1 MEKVQQ
7 EFERALDCLA
17 KIATRR
23 QRLEQTI
30 ANANAANAALEKKE
44 EELMAYV
51 ESVKK
56 IRSTLPD
63 FNEGTNLP
71 VYSDLPDEWFEL
83 EYDTMW
89 ELRRWFKGCI
99 ARDGCKRRQ
108 WCVIDVVKIFIEIFV
123 EQNPGAIKLDHE
135 HLRIYQYS
143 WKTNDYVCHD
153 TPESFRAA
161 TDKLGRFFNG
171 LIRDYLEHVNREK
184 KGHAALLHLK
194 GIDVVAP
201 YCAFNY
207 RDYQE
212 HRRDFVKPLKLYDD
226 AKLVYLL
233 NKSTDKFRK
242 KFPRLYKIQNPQKKK
257 PAVVVV

>member
-108 WCVIDVVKIFIEIFV
+108 WCVIDVVKIFIEI
-123 EQNPGAIKLDHE
+123 
-135 HLRIYQYS
+135 
-143 WKTNDYVCHD
+143 
-153 TPESFRAA
+153 
-161 TDKLGRFFNG
+161 
-171 LIRDYLEHVNREK
+171 
-184 KGHAALLHLK
+184 
-194 GIDVVAP
+194 
-201 YCAFNY
+201 
-207 RDYQE
+207 
-212 HRRDFVKPLKLYDD
+212 
-226 AKLVYLL
+226 
-233 NKSTDKFRK
+233 
-242 KFPRLYKIQNPQKKK
+242 
-257 PAVVVV
+257 